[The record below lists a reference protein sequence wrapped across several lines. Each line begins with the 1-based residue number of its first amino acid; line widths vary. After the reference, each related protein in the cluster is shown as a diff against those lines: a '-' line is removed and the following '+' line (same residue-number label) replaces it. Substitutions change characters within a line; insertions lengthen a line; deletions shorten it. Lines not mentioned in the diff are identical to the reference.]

1 MAEPTPPPDK
11 PAAKPAA
18 AAKPAPAKAAPAKPA
33 GAKPAP
39 GAKAETPAAPAEI
52 AAPTMKAEIRARLR
66 KGRPARFDVR
76 ADGAVLGR
84 DEAAAVS
91 IPLDGVSREHAR
103 IKWDGKGWWLE
114 DLKSTNG
121 TFVNGEKVMREKLQH
136 LDVIGLGR
144 SADLVFLL
152 RAIDAA
158 APAARK
164 GVVRA
169 ALVEAEDG
177 TVHEI
182 AVGEFTLGRS
192 SACNVVANENAVSK
206 VHARIERSADQL
218 LVEDL
223 SSSNGTFVNGT
234 RVRTAVLRDT
244 DTLELANVAK
254 FKVVIEQGEL
264 GATGLFRAPTIAKK
278 ADEPKFSGEW
288 KTRYEWDPAEL
299 AAIAAAAAGQRP
311 PELDKKGQPEPAAGP
326 KHVVQAGSKAP
337 AAAAP
342 PAGALKPA
350 AKPATPAAAKPATP
364 AAAKPAPAAAAKAA
378 PPAAAAKPA
387 APPAADSVGTPAN
400 EKVVPRPV
408 KTESP
413 AEDRPKGIPPPG
425 RKSTPAG
432 TDPFSTPSAPGLNPP
447 PEAAPPSPIVP
458 AVAPAAAAPKP
469 PPAATPPRPAAPR
482 AASARPVTPPAP
494 VEYDV
499 AGTVVDAPAPAV
511 PSSPPPATPTRI
523 AVARF
528 AGEKFA
534 FDLAKPG
541 RFEVGR
547 SASTAFRVDHTT
559 VSRRHAVLTLSDDRA
574 HLVVEDLG
582 AANGTRVNGREIKG
596 TQELQDGDTLE
607 MGEVRFQVRFE
618 RS

>member
-1 MAEPTPPPDK
+1 MAEPTPPPGK

-18 AAKPAPAKAAPAKPA
+18 AAKPAPAKAA

-39 GAKAETPAAPAEI
+39 GAKAATPAAPAEI

-76 ADGAVLGR
+76 AEGAVLGR

-136 LDVIGLGR
+136 LDVISLGR

-152 RAIDAA
+152 RSIDAA
-158 APAARK
+158 APPTRT

-177 TVHEI
+177 TVYEI

-218 LVEDL
+218 LLEDL

-254 FKVVIEQGEL
+254 FKVVIEQGEIR
-264 GATGLFRAPTIAKK
+264 GSGVFRTPTIGKK
-278 ADEPKFSGEW
+278 EDEPKFSGEW

-299 AAIAAAAAGQRP
+299 AAIAAAAGQRP

-326 KHVVQAGSKAP
+326 KHIVQAGAKAP

-342 PAGALKPA
+342 PAAAPKPA
-350 AKPATPAAAKPATP
+350 SKPAVTPAVAKPA
-364 AAAKPAPAAAAKAA
+364 
-378 PPAAAAKPA
+378 PAAAAKPA

-413 AEDRPKGIPPPG
+413 AEDRPKGVPPPA

-458 AVAPAAAAPKP
+458 AVEPAAAAPRPAP
-469 PPAATPPRPAAPR
+469 PVKPPRPAAPP
-482 AASARPVTPPAP
+482 AATARPVAPPTVDYEVEGTVMDTSAP
-494 VEYDV
+494 VI
-499 AGTVVDAPAPAV
+499 

-534 FDLAKPG
+534 FDLAQPG

-574 HLVVEDLG
+574 HVIVEDLG

-596 TQELQDGDTLE
+596 TQELQDGDVLE

>member
-18 AAKPAPAKAAPAKPA
+18 AAKPAPAAGAKPAGAKPA

-39 GAKAETPAAPAEI
+39 GAKAATPAAPAEI

-76 ADGAVLGR
+76 AEGAVLGR

-136 LDVIGLGR
+136 LDVISLGR
-144 SADLVFLL
+144 SADLVFVL

-158 APAARK
+158 APATRM

-177 TVHEI
+177 TVYEI

-218 LVEDL
+218 LLEDL

-311 PELDKKGQPEPAAGP
+311 PELDKKGQPEPPAGP
-326 KHVVQAGSKAP
+326 KHVVQAGAKTP
-337 AAAAP
+337 AGAAP
-342 PAGALKPA
+342 PAAAPKPAVKPA
-350 AKPATPAAAKPATP
+350 APP
-364 AAAKPAPAAAAKAA
+364 AAAKPAPA
-378 PPAAAAKPA
+378 PAAKPA
-387 APPAADSVGTPAN
+387 APPAAAAEPATPPAADAVGTPAN

-413 AEDRPKGIPPPG
+413 AEDRPTGIPPPA

-432 TDPFSTPSAPGLNPP
+432 TDPVSTPSAPALNPP

-458 AVAPAAAAPKP
+458 AVEPAAAAPRPAP
-469 PPAATPPRPAAPR
+469 PATPPRPAAPP
-482 AASARPVTPPAP
+482 AS
-494 VEYDV
+494 VEYEV
-499 AGTVVDAPAPAV
+499 AGTVVDTPAPV
-511 PSSPPPATPTRI
+511 IPSSPPPATPTRI
-523 AVARF
+523 ALARF

-574 HLVVEDLG
+574 HVVVEDLG

-596 TQELQDGDTLE
+596 TQELQDGDVLE
-607 MGEVRFQVRFE
+607 MGEVRLQVRFE

>member
-18 AAKPAPAKAAPAKPA
+18 AAKPAPAKAAGAKPA

-39 GAKAETPAAPAEI
+39 PGAKAATPAAPAEI
-52 AAPTMKAEIRARLR
+52 AAPTMRAEIRARLR

-76 ADGAVLGR
+76 AEGAVLGR
-84 DEAAAVS
+84 DEAAAVA

-136 LDVIGLGR
+136 LDVISLGR

-152 RAIDAA
+152 RSIDAA
-158 APAARK
+158 APPTRT

-218 LVEDL
+218 LLEDL

-311 PELDKKGQPEPAAGP
+311 PELDKKGQPEPPAGP
-326 KHVVQAGSKAP
+326 KHIVQAGAKAP
-337 AAAAP
+337 Q
-342 PAGALKPA
+342 
-350 AKPATPAAAKPATP
+350 
-364 AAAKPAPAAAAKAA
+364 
-378 PPAAAAKPA
+378 
-387 APPAADSVGTPAN
+387 
-400 EKVVPRPV
+400 
-408 KTESP
+408 
-413 AEDRPKGIPPPG
+413 
-425 RKSTPAG
+425 
-432 TDPFSTPSAPGLNPP
+432 
-447 PEAAPPSPIVP
+447 PSPH
-458 AVAPAAAAPKP
+458 
-469 PPAATPPRPAAPR
+469 PRRPSRRLRPR
-482 AASARPVTPPAP
+482 RTRSARPR
-494 VEYDV
+494 
-499 AGTVVDAPAPAV
+499 
-511 PSSPPPATPTRI
+511 TR
-523 AVARF
+523 RWCR
-528 AGEKFA
+528 
-534 FDLAKPG
+534 G
-541 RFEVGR
+541 R
-547 SASTAFRVDHTT
+547 
-559 VSRRHAVLTLSDDRA
+559 
-574 HLVVEDLG
+574 
-582 AANGTRVNGREIKG
+582 
-596 TQELQDGDTLE
+596 
-607 MGEVRFQVRFE
+607 
-618 RS
+618 

>member
-18 AAKPAPAKAAPAKPA
+18 AAKPAPAKAAGAKAA
-33 GAKPAP
+33 GAKAAP
-39 GAKAETPAAPAEI
+39 GAKAATPAAPAEI

-136 LDVIGLGR
+136 LDVISLGR

-152 RAIDAA
+152 RGIDAA
-158 APAARK
+158 APATRK

-177 TVHEI
+177 TVYEI

-218 LVEDL
+218 LLEDL

-254 FKVVIEQGEL
+254 FKVVIEQGEVS
-264 GATGLFRAPTIAKK
+264 GSGRFRTPTIAKNE
-278 ADEPKFSGEW
+278 DQPKFSGEW

-311 PELDKKGQPEPAAGP
+311 PELDNKGQPEPPAGP
-326 KHVVQAGSKAP
+326 KHVVQAGAKAP

-342 PAGALKPA
+342 SAAALKPV
-350 AKPATPAAAKPATP
+350 AKPAVTP
-364 AAAKPAPAAAAKAA
+364 AAAKPAPAVPKPAA

-387 APPAADSVGTPAN
+387 TPPAADSVGTPAN

-413 AEDRPKGIPPPG
+413 AEDRPKGIPPPA

-447 PEAAPPSPIVP
+447 PETAPPSPIVP
-458 AVAPAAAAPKP
+458 AVAPAAAAPRPVP
-469 PPAATPPRPAAPR
+469 PVKPPRPAAPP
-482 AASARPVTPPAP
+482 AATARPAAPPTP
-494 VEYDV
+494 VEYEV
-499 AGTVVDAPAPAV
+499 AGTVADTPTPAI
-511 PSSPPPATPTRI
+511 PSSPPPASPARI

-528 AGEKFA
+528 GGEKFA

-596 TQELQDGDTLE
+596 TQELQDGDVLE

>member
-1 MAEPTPPPDK
+1 
-11 PAAKPAA
+11 
-18 AAKPAPAKAAPAKPA
+18 
-33 GAKPAP
+33 
-39 GAKAETPAAPAEI
+39 
-52 AAPTMKAEIRARLR
+52 MKAEIRARLR

-121 TFVNGEKVMREKLQH
+121 TFVNGEKVIREKLQH
-136 LDVIGLGR
+136 LDVISLGR

-152 RAIDAA
+152 RGIDAA
-158 APAARK
+158 APATRK

-177 TVHEI
+177 TVYEI

-192 SACNVVANENAVSK
+192 SACNVVANESAVSK

-218 LVEDL
+218 LLEDL

-311 PELDKKGQPEPAAGP
+311 PELDKKGQPEPPAGP
-326 KHVVQAGSKAP
+326 KHVVQAGAKTP
-337 AAAAP
+337 AAAAEP
-342 PAGALKPA
+342 KPA
-350 AKPATPAAAKPATP
+350 AKPAATP
-364 AAAKPAPAAAAKAA
+364 AAAKPAPAAR
-378 PPAAAAKPA
+378 PATPL
-387 APPAADSVGTPAN
+387 AADSVGTPAN

-408 KTESP
+408 KTQSP
-413 AEDRPKGIPPPG
+413 VEDRPKGIPPPA
-425 RKSTPAG
+425 RMSTPLG

-458 AVAPAAAAPKP
+458 AVEPAAAAAPKP
-469 PPAATPPRPAAPR
+469 APPATPPRAAAPPAAT
-482 AASARPVTPPAP
+482 ARPVAPPAP
-494 VEYDV
+494 VEYEV
-499 AGTVVDAPAPAV
+499 AGTIVDTPAPV
-511 PSSPPPATPTRI
+511 IPSSPPPATPARI
-523 AVARF
+523 AVAHF

-559 VSRRHAVLTLSDDRA
+559 VSRRHAVLTLSEDRA

-582 AANGTRVNGREIKG
+582 AANGTRVNAREIKG
-596 TQELQDGDTLE
+596 TQELQDGDVLE
-607 MGEVRFQVRFE
+607 MGEVRFKVRFE
-618 RS
+618 RA

>member
-18 AAKPAPAKAAPAKPA
+18 AAQPAPAKPA

-76 ADGAVLGR
+76 AEGAVLGR

-121 TFVNGEKVMREKLQH
+121 TFVNGEKIMRERLQH
-136 LDVIGLGR
+136 LDVISLGR
-144 SADLVFLL
+144 SADLVLLL
-152 RAIDAA
+152 RVIDAA
-158 APAARK
+158 APSTRK

-218 LVEDL
+218 LLEDL

-326 KHVVQAGSKAP
+326 KHIVQAGSKAP

-342 PAGALKPA
+342 PAA
-350 AKPATPAAAKPATP
+350 AP
-364 AAAKPAPAAAAKAA
+364 KPAP
-378 PPAAAAKPA
+378 
-387 APPAADSVGTPAN
+387 PPAADSVGTPAN

-413 AEDRPKGIPPPG
+413 AGDRPKGIPPPA
-425 RKSTPAG
+425 RKSIPAG
-432 TDPFSTPSAPGLNPP
+432 TDPFSTPSAPGFNPP

-458 AVAPAAAAPKP
+458 AVEPAAAAPKP
-469 PPAATPPRPAAPR
+469 APPATPPRLAAPR
-482 AASARPVTPPAP
+482 AASARPVAPPAP

-499 AGTVVDAPAPAV
+499 AGTVVDTPAPV
-511 PSSPPPATPTRI
+511 IPLSPPPATPTRI
-523 AVARF
+523 AVA
-528 AGEKFA
+528 
-534 FDLAKPG
+534 
-541 RFEVGR
+541 
-547 SASTAFRVDHTT
+547 
-559 VSRRHAVLTLSDDRA
+559 
-574 HLVVEDLG
+574 
-582 AANGTRVNGREIKG
+582 
-596 TQELQDGDTLE
+596 
-607 MGEVRFQVRFE
+607 
-618 RS
+618 

>member
-18 AAKPAPAKAAPAKPA
+18 AAKPAPAKPAPAKAA

-39 GAKAETPAAPAEI
+39 GAKAATPAAPAEI

-76 ADGAVLGR
+76 AEGAVLGR

-136 LDVIGLGR
+136 LDVISLGR

-152 RAIDAA
+152 RSIDAA
-158 APAARK
+158 AAPTRT

-218 LVEDL
+218 LLEDL

-326 KHVVQAGSKAP
+326 KHVVQAGAKAP

-342 PAGALKPA
+342 PAGAPKPA
-350 AKPATPAAAKPATP
+350 AKPAVTP
-364 AAAKPAPAAAAKAA
+364 AAAKPAPAA
-378 PPAAAAKPA
+378 KPA
-387 APPAADSVGTPAN
+387 TPPAADSVGTPAN

-408 KTESP
+408 KTES
-413 AEDRPKGIPPPG
+413 
-425 RKSTPAG
+425 PAG

-458 AVAPAAAAPKP
+458 AVEPAAAAPRPAP
-469 PPAATPPRPAAPR
+469 PATPPRPAAPP
-482 AASARPVTPPAP
+482 AATARPVAPPAP
-494 VEYDV
+494 VEYEV
-499 AGTVVDAPAPAV
+499 AGTVVDTPAPV
-511 PSSPPPATPTRI
+511 IPSSPPPATPTRI

-574 HLVVEDLG
+574 HVVVEDLG

-596 TQELQDGDTLE
+596 TQELQDGDLLE